1 MDETQLIFII
11 QETGGYNTT
20 RELMIYDFLNLS
32 TSSVM
37 QEQTKAQEP
46 EEVTEVARIRLK
58 RRS

>member
-11 QETGGYNTT
+11 QETGGYKTT